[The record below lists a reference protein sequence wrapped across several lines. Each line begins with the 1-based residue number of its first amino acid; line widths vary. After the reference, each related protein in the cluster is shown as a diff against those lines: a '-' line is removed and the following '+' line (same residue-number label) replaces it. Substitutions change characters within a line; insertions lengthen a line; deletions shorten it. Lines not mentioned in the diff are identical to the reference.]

1 MDKNVKGSLLSELR
15 RRNIFRVAGV
25 YAVAGWLLAQM
36 AAVLENSLNMPS
48 WFDTVVVSLLL
59 IGFPIAMILAW
70 AFETTPDGIKRTE
83 SVAGDASIT
92 QTTGRKLDYVLIG
105 GLALVGMLIVGDRLM
120 PKATIVPNASVT
132 KTIDAF
138 TGQSIAVL
146 PFEDFSPD
154 KDQAYFADGIA
165 EELLNVLARVEGLRV
180 ASRTSA
186 FSYKGREASIAEIG
200 EALNVAHILEGSV
213 RKAGDTLRITAQ
225 LIDTKTDV
233 HMWSETYDRPL
244 TAENIFQIQ
253 DEISKAIVLELNGRL
268 DLLPETGE
276 RATQSTE
283 ALEAYLK
290 GKESYGS
297 RNAIDIEFGIT
308 ELIRAVTI
316 DPDFAVAH
324 AKLARAYTLATVYGD
339 LERLNAY
346 PRAKIHI
353 ERAEAIAPRDWEVL
367 SEYAWYLE
375 AIRDN
380 VGGENVSVDD
390 VITAFDAAIAANS
403 NNAEAH
409 RGKGYVLSQIGQN
422 EAARV
427 SLERAKDL
435 NPRESLILLNLGGI
449 AQQEGDLEA
458 LKALNV
464 EAVRITPESLQNWGN
479 LGGAYR
485 SLGNVETAH
494 RIYQSCQTENFCA
507 SNLGALHLELGI
519 DVVAPRLL
527 GGDYALFIKA
537 YLAGDVDAFAE
548 LVPTLQSAPLSVK
561 LNMYALVGR
570 WDEGYKFIQDN
581 PVVLEGLMQETSIT
595 NAEVIDQKIS
605 LLETLQHE
613 NDPRAQSLRGSLS
626 MAYQDIVPVK
636 SALPASYVNGA
647 RWRMLNDDPEGAM
660 VWLNALADLNQSVL
674 VTKYATFDPLKS
686 RADYQAF
693 VASMES
699 YRVRDRALIEAQL
712 ANPPEVWW
720 SPEEVLGDSNE

>member
-1 MDKNVKGSLLSELR
+1 MGNLLSELK

-36 AAVLENSLNMPS
+36 AAVLENSLNMPA

-83 SVAGDASIT
+83 AVSGADSIT
-92 QTTGRKLDYVLIG
+92 QITGRKLDYVLIG
-105 GLALVGMLIVGDRLM
+105 GLALVGILIIGDRIM
-120 PKATIVPNASVT
+120 PKPTTLPQTSVT
-132 KTIDAF
+132 NSIDAF
-138 TGQSIAVL
+138 TDQSIAVL

-186 FSYKGREASIAEIG
+186 FSFKERESSISEIAQ
-200 EALNVAHILEGSV
+200 ALNVEHILEGSV

-225 LIDTKTDV
+225 LIDTKTDE
-233 HMWSETYDRPL
+233 HLWSETYDRPL
-244 TAENIFQIQ
+244 TAENIFEIQ

-297 RNAIDIEFGIT
+297 RNVTDIELGIT

-316 DPDFAVAH
+316 DPEFAVAH
-324 AKLARAYTLATVYGD
+324 AKLARAYTLAASYGD
-339 LERLNAY
+339 LERLNAN

-353 ERAEAIAPRDWEVL
+353 ERAQAIAPRDWEVL

-390 VITAFDAAIAANS
+390 VIAAFDTAIAANS

-409 RGKGYVLSQIGQN
+409 RGKGFTLYRAGQN
-422 EAARV
+422 EAAKV
-427 SLERAKDL
+427 SLERALEL

-449 AQQEGDLEA
+449 ALQQGDLEA
-458 LKALNV
+458 VKALNI

-479 LGGAYR
+479 VGQSYQHLGD
-485 SLGNVETAH
+485 VETAH
-494 RIYQSCQTENFCA
+494 RIYQSCQIENLCA
-507 SNLGALHLELGI
+507 FFLGSMHLELGI
-519 DVVAPRLL
+519 DVSDPRLL
-527 GGDYALFIKA
+527 GGDYAVFA
-537 YLAGDVDAFAE
+537 QSYLAGDLDAFAE
-548 LVPTLQSAPLSVK
+548 LVSTLDTPPLPVK
-561 LNMYALVGR
+561 LNMYALVGG

-581 PVVLEGLMQETSIT
+581 PALFEGLMQETSLT
-595 NAEVIDQKIS
+595 NADVIGQKIS
-605 LLETLQHE
+605 LLETLEHKD
-613 NDPRAQSLRGSLS
+613 DPRAQSLRGFLS
-626 MAYQDIVPVK
+626 KLYQDVVL
-636 SALPASYVNGA
+636 SESVLPETYINGA
-647 RWRMLNDDPEGAM
+647 RWRMLQDDPDGAM
-660 VWLNALADLNQSVL
+660 VWLNALADLSRSVL
-674 VTKYATFDPLKS
+674 VTKYPTFDPLKS

-693 VASMES
+693 MARMES
-699 YRVRDRALIEAQL
+699 YRIRDRALIEAQL

-720 SPEEVLGDSNE
+720 TPDEVLEGNE